1 MNTKTRNMKLTDTLK
16 AKLRNEFVQGIQDE
30 NGLVRYPTL
39 EELHKVNKVAKST
52 LYRVANKENWKF
64 EREKYQQELA
74 AKLDEQNIEL
84 KANESSKFDTTS
96 LNIAKSLMATVGQA
110 INRNA
115 IDINEGKDGLIP
127 SQLNALANTATTAQ
141 RLAKLALGEV
151 THNVNINA
159 NIQQEAFREAM
170 ELLDELEA
178 AKRDSSLPT
187 TH

>member
-1 MNTKTRNMKLTDTLK
+1 MNKKSRNVKLTDTLK
-16 AKLRNEFVQGIQDE
+16 ALMRNEFVQGIQDE
-30 NGLVRYPTL
+30 KGLVRYPTL
-39 EELHKVNKVAKST
+39 EELHKVHKVAKST

-64 EREKYQQELA
+64 EREKYQQELV
-74 AKLDEQNIEL
+74 AKLDEKDIEQ
-84 KANESSKFDTTS
+84 KATESRKFDTTS

-110 INRNA
+110 INKNA
-115 IDINEGKDGLIP
+115 MDINEGKKSLFP
-127 SQLNALANTATTAQ
+127 SQINALANTAFTAQ
-141 RLAKLALGEV
+141 RLAKLALGEI

>member
-1 MNTKTRNMKLTDTLK
+1 MNKKSRNVKLTDTLK
-16 AKLRNEFVQGIQDE
+16 ALMRNEFVQGIQDE
-30 NGLVRYPTL
+30 KGLVRYPTL
-39 EELHKVNKVAKST
+39 EELHKVHKVAKST

-64 EREKYQQELA
+64 EREKYQQELV
-74 AKLDEQNIEL
+74 AK
-84 KANESSKFDTTS
+84 
-96 LNIAKSLMATVGQA
+96 QA
-110 INRNA
+110 INKNA
-115 IDINEGKDGLIP
+115 MDINEGKKSLFP
-127 SQLNALANTATTAQ
+127 SQINALANTAFTAQ
-141 RLAKLALGEV
+141 RLAKLALGEI